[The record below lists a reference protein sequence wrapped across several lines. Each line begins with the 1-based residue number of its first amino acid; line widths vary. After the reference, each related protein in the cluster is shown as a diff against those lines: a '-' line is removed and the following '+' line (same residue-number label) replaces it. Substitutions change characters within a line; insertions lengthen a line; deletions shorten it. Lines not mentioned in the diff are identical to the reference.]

1 MVHICTE
8 MIPYLDR
15 NLRDRSV
22 SPDNPHTACSSVSHW
37 CMQTQRWHRS
47 WETKEQNE
55 ALVAKGCVTSN
66 LHDDKIMCFLREE
79 GVSGVLG
86 GDSAG
91 RLGFDA
97 DRVSADLTRES
108 LQQLKDGL
116 HIALLWRVITVQPPR
131 STLIRHWGEITNG
144 HVLVKNVFLRREGH
158 CSYSIFILDFGL
170 KPLHLLDKLLIHF
183 LLKHFNCL
191 ITID

>member
-1 MVHICTE
+1 MVHICTK

-37 CMQTQRWHRS
+37 CMQTQRWRRS
-47 WETKEQNE
+47 WETKEQSE

-66 LHDDKIMCFLREE
+66 LDDDKIMCLREV

-86 GDSAG
+86 RDSTG

-108 LQQLKDGL
+108 FQQLNYGL

-131 STLIRHWGEITNG
+131 STLIRHWGEITKRYMLVENG
-144 HVLVKNVFLRREGH
+144 FLRREGH
-158 CSYSIFILDFGL
+158 CFYPIFILDFGL
-170 KPLHLLDKLLIHF
+170 KPLHLLDQLLIIF
-183 LLKHFNCL
+183 F
-191 ITID
+191 